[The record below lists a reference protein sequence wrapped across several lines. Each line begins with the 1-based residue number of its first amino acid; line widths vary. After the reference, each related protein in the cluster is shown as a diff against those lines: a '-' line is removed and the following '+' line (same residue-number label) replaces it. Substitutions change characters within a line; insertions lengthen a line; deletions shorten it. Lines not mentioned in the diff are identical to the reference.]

1 MKHTLYR
8 TIRWVLVTALFLSLP
23 GMQLLRAAELK
34 PKTVEAWNAYV
45 KATEARMAEELLS
58 RDKFL
63 ALDFQDRD
71 SVQKDRRELIS
82 GEIPITRVESVDGKG
97 RSIKVP
103 DGLIHH
109 WRGSVFIPG
118 VTLDEVYARVENPS
132 VEDTRQED
140 VLDSAVLE
148 RDSESLRLY
157 LKLQRSVIIKAVFNT
172 EHQVNFRRQADDKAW
187 SRSTATKIA
196 ELEDPQ
202 TPDEREKPQGNDRG
216 FLWRLNSY
224 WRYQQV
230 DGGVIVELESMTLSR
245 SIPAVFRVLVNP
257 IINKVAHE
265 SMERTLAS
273 MRTRLTRG
281 HDTDADIKSATLQ
294 DRESS
299 PGPANDS
306 LNLLP

>member
-1 MKHTLYR
+1 MKELLYR
-8 TIRWVLVTALFLSLP
+8 RTRWVLLTVIFVSLS

-34 PKTVEAWNAYV
+34 PKTVKAWNAYV
-45 KATEARMAEELLS
+45 EATEARMAEELLS
-58 RDKFL
+58 GDKFL
-63 ALDFQDRD
+63 ALEFQAED
-71 SVQKDRRELIS
+71 SVNKDRRELVS
-82 GEIPITRVESVDGKG
+82 GEIPITKVKSVDGRG
-97 RSIKVP
+97 RSIEVP

-157 LKLQRSVIIKAVFNT
+157 LKLQRSVIIQVVYDT
-172 EHQVNFRRQADDKAW
+172 EHQVHFQRPDDDKAW

-202 TPDEREKPQGNDRG
+202 TPQEKEKPQGNDRG

-224 WRYQQV
+224 WRYQEV

-245 SIPAVFRVLVNP
+245 SIPAVFRILVNP
-257 IINKVAHE
+257 IINKVARE
-265 SMERTLAS
+265 SMERTLDS

-281 HDTDADIKSATLQ
+281 HNAGADNTSASLKDHQ
-294 DRESS
+294 SLPA
-299 PGPANDS
+299 PGSNN

>member
-1 MKHTLYR
+1 M
-8 TIRWVLVTALFLSLP
+8 SLP
-23 GMQLLRAAELK
+23 GIQLLRAAELK
-34 PKTVEAWNAYV
+34 PKTVKAWKAYV
-45 KATEARMAEELLS
+45 KATEARMAKELS
-58 RDKFL
+58 SPDKFL
-63 ALDFQDRD
+63 ALDFQPEDRVD
-71 SVQKDRRELIS
+71 QDRRELLS
-82 GEIPITRVESVDGKG
+82 GEIPITKVTSVDGEG
-97 RSIKVP
+97 HSIKVP

-148 RDSESLRLY
+148 RDSESLRLF

-172 EHQVNFRRQADDKAW
+172 EHQVHFQRPDADKAW
-187 SRSTATKIA
+187 SRSAATKIA

-265 SMERTLAS
+265 SMERTLDS

-281 HDTDADIKSATLQ
+281 RSADADVTNAALT
-294 DRESS
+294 DRRLS
-299 PGPANDS
+299 PGLETDK